1 MRKLI
6 VTVSDSD
13 MLGLEAIARAEDR
26 APEEVAQEYLSVLL
40 NAKAKDKIFPSATNG
55 EVVAQENAN
64 EEQDRQRR
72 REAVGYIF
80 GLWKNRDDTP
90 KDGVAYQKAV
100 RAEWN

>member
-13 MLGLEAIARAEDR
+13 MLDLEAIARAEDR
-26 APEEVAQEYLSVLL
+26 APEEVAQEYLSILL
-40 NAKAKDKIFPSATNG
+40 NAKAKDKILPPSPSK
-55 EVVAQENAN
+55 EIVAKDNADD
-64 EEQDRQRR
+64 EQDRQRR

-90 KDGVAYQKAV
+90 KDGVAYQKAI
-100 RAEWN
+100 RAEWK

>member
-26 APEEVAQEYLSVLL
+26 APEEVAQAYLSMLL
-40 NAKAKDKIFPSATNG
+40 DAKAKDRILPSSPSK
-55 EVVAQENAN
+55 EVVAQDSADD
-64 EEQDRQRR
+64 EQDRQRR

-90 KDGVAYQKAV
+90 KDAVAYQKAI
-100 RAEWN
+100 RAEWK